1 MTRAELTAAITIV
14 VPVAAIAAA
23 APTTTIAVVPVA
35 PTATVLIVPIAPT
48 ATVIIV
54 PTAPTTTIVI
64 IPAAPN
70 TTVVITQRA
79 LIHVALITKHLRE
92 TEGHVQRLE
101 QILQSLG
108 EPLRGKKC
116 KGMEGLIEEGKEIL
130 EEVGAPEVIDAA
142 IISAAQ
148 RVEHYEIAAYG
159 CLRTYAQLLGNTDA
173 DRLLQQTLAEEE
185 ATDKA
190 LTALGEGG
198 INQAAV
204 AAGADTEED
213 E

>member
-1 MTRAELTAAITIV
+1 MALNSMDELFLSELKDVYNAEKQL
-14 VPVAAIAAA
+14 VAALPRMAKAAQSPKLQQA
-23 APTTTIAVVPVA
+23 
-35 PTATVLIVPIAPT
+35 
-48 ATVIIV
+48 
-54 PTAPTTTIVI
+54 
-64 IPAAPN
+64 
-70 TTVVITQRA
+70 
-79 LIHVALITKHLRE
+79 ITKHLRE
-92 TEGHVQRLE
+92 TEGHVKRLE

-108 EPLRGKKC
+108 EPLRGKVC
-116 KGMEGLIEEGKEIL
+116 KGMEGLIEEGKEML
-130 EEVGAPEVIDAA
+130 EEEGAPEVIDAA

-159 CLRTYAQLLGNTDA
+159 CLRTYALLLGNTEA

-204 AAGADTEED
+204 AVAGAGSEEN

>member
-1 MTRAELTAAITIV
+1 
-14 VPVAAIAAA
+14 
-23 APTTTIAVVPVA
+23 
-35 PTATVLIVPIAPT
+35 
-48 ATVIIV
+48 
-54 PTAPTTTIVI
+54 
-64 IPAAPN
+64 
-70 TTVVITQRA
+70 
-79 LIHVALITKHLRE
+79 
-92 TEGHVQRLE
+92 
-101 QILQSLG
+101 
-108 EPLRGKKC
+108 
-116 KGMEGLIEEGKEIL
+116 MEGLLGEGKEIL
-130 EEVGAPEVIDAA
+130 EENGVPEVIDAA
-142 IISAAQ
+142 LISAAQ

-204 AAGADTEED
+204 AAGAGAGKD

>member
-1 MTRAELTAAITIV
+1 MAMALDSMQDLFLKELKDVLNAERQLVEALPRMAKAAQ
-14 VPVAAIAAA
+14 
-23 APTTTIAVVPVA
+23 APKLQQAF
-35 PTATVLIVPIAPT
+35 
-48 ATVIIV
+48 
-54 PTAPTTTIVI
+54 
-64 IPAAPN
+64 
-70 TTVVITQRA
+70 
-79 LIHVALITKHLRE
+79 TKHLRE
-92 TEGHVQRLE
+92 TEGHVGRLE
-101 QILQSLG
+101 RILAGMDQ
-108 EPLRGKKC
+108 PPRGKAC
-116 KGMEGLIEEGKEIL
+116 KGMEGLVEEGKEIL
-130 EEVGAPEVIDAA
+130 EEDGAPEVIDAA
-142 IISAAQ
+142 LIAAAQ

-204 AAGADTEED
+204 AAGADAEEG